1 MQLHFYGGAQSVTGA
16 NYLLEAGGLKIVV
29 DCGLFQGEYFSS
41 ELNYRAF
48 PYDPS
53 DVDFVLITHSHT
65 DHIGRLPKLYRD
77 GFRGRIITTEP
88 SAGIIEVALPDTL
101 DKITEEAANEG
112 LPPLFS
118 KNDFLHTMGL
128 MEGVPYRHVVP
139 LNDQVSVLFHE
150 VSHILGSALIEI
162 VIRENGTTRTI
173 VFSGDVGNPPTT
185 LLNPIDHVSDADY
198 LVIESAYGDRL
209 HEGKEERRENLLA
222 TILETVK
229 RGGVLMIP
237 SFAIERTQE
246 LLLEIDQLF
255 EEGRLPKVPFFVD
268 SPLATNITQVYGRFS
283 RYFNPEAIRI
293 LKDNRGLFQFPWLK
307 FTPSVEESKRIN
319 ETPPPK
325 IIIAGS
331 GMSHGGRILYHEFR
345 YLPDEKSTILFVG
358 YQVSGSLGRRIMD
371 GAAEVRIFRQPVRVK
386 CSVRSIP
393 AYSAHADQKGLID
406 FVRVS
411 NRSEKLRMIFI
422 VQGEKDAADALAKKV
437 SEELNI
443 EAVVPETG
451 YGVTL

>member
-1 MQLHFYGGAQSVTGA
+1 MQINFYGGAQSVTGA
-16 NYLLEAGGLKIVV
+16 NYLLEAGGLKIIV

-41 ELNYRAF
+41 ELNYGAF

-53 DVDFVLITHSHT
+53 EADFVLVTHSHT

-88 SAGIIEVALPDTL
+88 TAGIIEVSLPDTL

-118 KNDFLHTMGL
+118 KNDLLHTL
-128 MEGVPYRHVVP
+128 DLIDGVPYRQVIS
-139 LNDQVSVLFHE
+139 LNDQVSALFHDA
-150 VSHILGSALIEI
+150 SHILGSSLIEI
-162 VIRENGTTRTI
+162 VIQENGTMRTL

-185 LLNPIDHVSDADY
+185 LLNPIDYVLDADY

-209 HEGKEERRENLLA
+209 HEGKEQRREKLLA
-222 TILETVK
+222 TIAETVN

-268 SPLATNITQVYGRFS
+268 SPLATNITQVYGQFS

-319 ETPPPK
+319 TTPAPK

-331 GMSHGGRILYHEFR
+331 GMSHGGRILYHESR

-371 GAAEVRIFRQPVRVK
+371 GAPEVNIFRQPVSVK
-386 CSVRSIP
+386 CAVRSIP
-393 AYSAHADQKGLID
+393 AYSAHADQNGLLD
-406 FVRVS
+406 FVRMS
-411 NRSEKLRMIFI
+411 NKSEKLNTVFI
-422 VQGEKDAADALAKKV
+422 VQGEKEAADALAKKV
-437 SEELNI
+437 SDELRI
-443 EAVVPETG
+443 KAIVPESG
-451 YGVTL
+451 YGATL